1 MLEKIAWVS
10 IAVGIACAL
19 WIAADEFRRPQPMAV
34 MNLVWPITGL
44 YLSLFAV
51 YAYYRSGRPKAEAVS
66 EYQWSMHAQHPNN
79 DKQTITPT
87 AAQVFIGTS
96 HCGAGCVVADMVC
109 EFGIA
114 ATTFTVLGS
123 VLLTEYLI
131 DFAAAWTLGIVFQYF
146 AIRPMRNL
154 TVRQAVVAAVKAD
167 TLSIIAFQV
176 GMYAWMAL
184 VFFKL
189 FPHPHLTAF
198 QPEYWLMMQ
207 LAMALGFATALP
219 MNWWLIKTG
228 IKEAM

>member
-1 MLEKIAWVS
+1 MVD
-10 IAVGIACAL
+10 ACAT
-19 WIAADEFRRPQPMAV
+19 P
-34 MNLVWPITGL
+34 
-44 YLSLFAV
+44 
-51 YAYYRSGRPKAEAVS
+51 
-66 EYQWSMHAQHPNN
+66 PNN
-79 DKQTITPT
+79 DKQKITPT

-96 HCGAGCVVADMVC
+96 HCGAGCMVADMVC

-114 ATTFTVLGS
+114 ATAFTVLGS

-154 TVRQAVVAAVKAD
+154 TVKQAVVAAVKAD

-189 FPHPHLTAF
+189 FPHPHLTSF